1 MQDDDIL
8 MSRSHFLLI
17 TALKRIAR
25 LMILV
30 SSKYKEH
37 VSAMPNKVMPILG
50 FINSF
55 FNEFDPFIPH
65 LFVQF

>member
-8 MSRSHFLLI
+8 MSRSHFLLL
-17 TALKRIAR
+17 TAL
-25 LMILV
+25 ILV

-37 VSAMPNKVMPILG
+37 VSAMPNKGTPLLV

-55 FNEFDPFIPH
+55 FNEFDRFIAH
-65 LFVQF
+65 LFVKF